1 MKIIFK
7 YLKKTYIKLS
17 HPFKCIYPSIK
28 WVIYIYSM
36 MLFYFYKGL
45 SMRQLVFLSTALFL
59 TLTGCSNEN
68 PPLKSYESKFATE
81 SFVRKHLL
89 TEEGLIRTNITD
101 RQHEFLSESLGLYL
115 LFLVNQKRKD
125 EFDNQIDIFKRNF
138 LDESDLVSWRLEQT
152 GDAIIASPVNAW
164 IDDARIIHA
173 LSKAAEV
180 FNEPSYAKLAE
191 KISTSLATKGVKNG
205 LPVDYVDL
213 TTNETGDVLTL
224 SYLDEAALR
233 YMPSSNHLY
242 LNSKH
247 LLEEAPLQG
256 PFFAKSY
263 SISDQKYHFDDEI
276 NMIDQ
281 LYVAIRYEQFNLE
294 TDVFYN
300 FFKEQFNQGLVY
312 GRYDLDSKEPAVN
325 YESQAVYA
333 LAIFYLLERDEREF
347 AETIMEH
354 LKTFMISDSSSEY
367 YGGYIDVSNKETHS
381 FDNLLPLLAEGG
393 LLDGYLIP

>member
-1 MKIIFK
+1 
-7 YLKKTYIKLS
+7 
-17 HPFKCIYPSIK
+17 
-28 WVIYIYSM
+28 
-36 MLFYFYKGL
+36 
-45 SMRQLVFLSTALFL
+45 MRQLVLLSAALFL
-59 TLTGCSNEN
+59 TLSGCSKET
-68 PPLKSYESKFATE
+68 PSLKSYESTFATE

-89 TEEGLIRTNITD
+89 TKEGLIRTNISD
-101 RQHEFLSESLGLYL
+101 RQHEFLSESIGLYL
-115 LFLVNQKRKD
+115 LFLVDQKRED
-125 EFDNQIDIFKRNF
+125 EFANQIDIFKHYF
-138 LDESDLVSWRLEQT
+138 LDESNLVSWRLEQT
-152 GDAIIASPVNAW
+152 GDDITASPVNAW

-173 LSKAAEV
+173 LSKAADV
-180 FNEPSYAKLAE
+180 FNEPTYTKLAE
-191 KISTSLATKGVKNG
+191 KISTALTTKGVKDG

-233 YMPSSNHLY
+233 YMPSSNNLY
-242 LNSKH
+242 LNSKQ

-281 LYVAIRYEQFNLE
+281 LYVAIRYEQFNLN
-294 TDVFYN
+294 TDVFYD

-333 LAIFYLLERDEREF
+333 LAIFYLLERDEKEF
-347 AETIMEH
+347 AETIMKH